1 MSQFENVQINISRLP
16 GLKSDGWSDLYSFGA
31 ILVLALG
38 RRCGAVILRE
48 STHHDDGD
56 KAFAGG

>member
-38 RRCGAVILRE
+38 RR
-48 STHHDDGD
+48 GD
-56 KAFAGG
+56 AQ